1 MPQRMVCMRS
11 LVFLLLASS
20 LQAAPYP
27 EKTPDTPGNQ
37 ILQSYWERQVRE
49 IEEKGGLKDIQTAE
63 DWKTKAPQYRQQLAE
78 MLGLHPFPKRTPL
91 MATKT
96 GDLTG
101 DGWRV
106 EKMHYQAVPGLYVT
120 ANLYLPEKVDQP
132 APTILYVCGHANV
145 VKNGVSYGNKTGYHH
160 HGIWFARH
168 GYVCLIIDTV
178 QLGEIR
184 GEHHGTYSKG
194 RWWWFSRGYTPAGLE
209 AWAGIRALD
218 YLETRPEVDKTRFGV
233 TGRSGGG
240 AYSWWVA
247 ALDERIK
254 AAAPTAGVT
263 TMRNHVVDGCVEGH
277 CDCMFYVNTYRW
289 DYDRLVAL
297 VAPRALLICNTDKDP
312 IFPVDGVFNIYQ
324 NVRRVYSLL
333 GAEGKI
339 GLQIAEG
346 PHQDRQPVN
355 VGAFHWFERHLKGAD
370 PMAVLDEGAKKSLQP
385 EQLQVFKELP
395 KDEENT
401 TIDESFVQQAPAPK
415 LPRSLGEWPPQRE
428 TWMTALK
435 EKVFAGWPQ
444 QVSAVTLSKEG
455 SSERDG
461 IQMSAYDF
469 EPEPGVRLRLHLAHR
484 AGLRAQ
490 DLDLVALN
498 VLDAEGWQDFCATYH
513 SRFGKHIKTVPT
525 VKPDEQA
532 FESEKKMF
540 ESFKWGMAYLC
551 PRGVGAT
558 EWTGSE
564 KAQTQRLRRF
574 YLLGQT
580 VDSMRTWDI
589 RRGVQ
594 AVKQISGLEKMPL
607 WIQAQREMAANALYA
622 SLFEDGITRLDLHDL
637 PTTHQQGP
645 AYLNVLK
652 YLDLPQAAAMAAEKT
667 RVILYTADEKAW
679 AYPASIV
686 KLLGLPE
693 KQWQIRK
700 PIGNE

>member
-1 MPQRMVCMRS
+1 MRS
-11 LVFLLLASS
+11 LVIFLLTAS
-20 LQAAPYP
+20 LHAAPYP
-27 EKTPDTPGNQ
+27 EKTPDTPGNR
-37 ILQSYWERQVRE
+37 ILQSYWDRQVLE

-63 DWKTKAPQYRQQLAE
+63 DWKTQAPVYRQQLAE
-78 MLGLHPFPKRTPL
+78 MLGLHPLPERTPL

-96 GDLTG
+96 GDLAG
-101 DGWRV
+101 EGWRV
-106 EKMHYQAVPGLYVT
+106 ERMHYQAVPGLYVT

-209 AWAGIRALD
+209 AWSGMRALD

-263 TMRNHVVDGCVEGH
+263 TLRNHVVDGCVEGH

-297 VAPRALLICNTDKDP
+297 VAPRALLICNTDKDT
-312 IFPVDGVFNIYQ
+312 IFPIDGVFNIYQ

-333 GAEGKI
+333 GAEEKI

-370 PMAVLDEGAKKSLQP
+370 PMAVLNEGAKKSLQP

-395 KDEENT
+395 KDEKNT
-401 TIDESFVQQAPAPK
+401 TIDHSFVPQAPAPK
-415 LPRSLGEWPPQRE
+415 LPSSPSEWTPQRE
-428 TWMTALK
+428 AWMSVLK

-444 QVSAVTLSKEG
+444 EAASVILSKEG

-469 EPEPGVRLRLHLAHR
+469 EPEPGIRLRLHLAHR
-484 AGLRAQ
+484 ARLRAQ
-490 DLDLVALN
+490 DLELVALN

-513 SRFGKHIKTVPT
+513 SRFGKHIETVPT

-540 ESFKWGMAYLC
+540 ESFKWGMVYLS

-594 AVKQISGLEKMPL
+594 AVKQIAGLEKMPL

-637 PTTHQQGP
+637 PTTHRQGP

-679 AYPASIV
+679 AYPTSIV

-700 PIGNE
+700 PVAAE